1 MLLIVKVVGEVI
13 NIHRLTVIQTITSL
27 TQILNWNFTNM
38 LMGIQHINGGTVVL
52 IMFRY
57 ISVLPILHKS
67 GYPITMVQ
75 DGIIKTLFTL
85 ITITEICLKNRQV
98 TRQAM
103 IFQMFRNGYSTE
115 KSKIVLHK
123 LLTI

>member
-1 MLLIVKVVGEVI
+1 MKKLTENPFRV
-13 NIHRLTVIQTITSL
+13 RLSFMRL
-27 TQILNWNFTNM
+27 SW
-38 LMGIQHINGGTVVL
+38 
-52 IMFRY
+52 
-57 ISVLPILHKS
+57 
-67 GYPITMVQ
+67 VQ

-98 TRQAM
+98 TRQAK